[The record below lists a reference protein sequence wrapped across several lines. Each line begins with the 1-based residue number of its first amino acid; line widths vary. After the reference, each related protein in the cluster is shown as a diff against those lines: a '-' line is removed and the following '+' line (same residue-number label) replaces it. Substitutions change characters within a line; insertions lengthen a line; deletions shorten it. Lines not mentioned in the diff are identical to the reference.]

1 MSIKTLLEVE
11 IEDEFEKL
19 ANMEPGT
26 DEHRA
31 TVDSVAKLM
40 DRAIELEKL
49 DAESQEK
56 EKDRKFDTDLK
67 LKQAKDER
75 LDRIVKNI
83 ISVAGIV
90 LPIGLTIWG
99 TKTSLK
105 FEEEGTVTTTIG
117 RGFINKLLPKK

>member
-11 IEDEFEKL
+11 IEDEFDKL

-26 DEHRA
+26 DEHKA
-31 TVDSVAKLM
+31 TVDSVVKLM

-49 DAESQEK
+49 ADAAEEK
-56 EKDRKFDTDLK
+56 EKDRKFDNDLK
-67 LKQAKDER
+67 LAQAKDER
-75 LDRIVKNI
+75 LDRIVKNCI
-83 ISVAGIV
+83 GVAGIV
-90 LPIGLTIWG
+90 LPICLTVWG

-105 FEEEGTVTTTIG
+105 FEEEGTITTAIG